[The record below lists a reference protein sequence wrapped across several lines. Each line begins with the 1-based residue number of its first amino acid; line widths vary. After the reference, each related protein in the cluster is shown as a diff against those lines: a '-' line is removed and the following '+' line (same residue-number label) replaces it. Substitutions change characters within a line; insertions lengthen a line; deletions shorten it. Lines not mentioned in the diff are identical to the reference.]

1 MKKMV
6 VSIIIISM
14 VFCSNFCFAGDTF
27 KIGVLA
33 KNGPVKALKMWK
45 ATGDYLTSKLDG
57 TFEIVPLGFD
67 AVNPAIEK
75 GAVDFFLVNSSMF
88 ITAKVKYGAS
98 EIATMINSR
107 QGKPLK
113 SFGGV
118 ILTSEENEDINSVSD
133 LKGKTFMAVKK
144 SSFGGWQMAYM
155 ELLNQSIDPFKDFSS
170 LEFGGKHDN
179 VVLAI
184 QNGAVDAGTVRTDTL
199 ERMVATGMID
209 LEEFKSLPDQGK
221 FRKSQG
227 LSSEINIVMF
237 VGRLNPIKGLEFLI
251 RSFAK
256 FASNSPNSK
265 LYIVGEDEG
274 TGYRASLV
282 DIAKGCQLEDLVVF
296 PGFLTGYDKL
306 SAIMDASVLVQC
318 SQQEQGPR
326 VPFEAV
332 LLGTPVIVTK
342 HTGSGEM
349 VTQFDAGQVVEYN
362 NTEQLSQSLQNVID
376 NLEYAKNRTNKAAIK
391 IKKSMSLEKVVSQYQ
406 ELYLAANKSVS

>member
-1 MKKMV
+1 MKILHSFILF
-6 VSIIIISM
+6 SIEVGSGTSDFM
-14 VFCSNFCFAGDTF
+14 Y
-27 KIGVLA
+27 KICKAQVKVGLKPTILSGSYAFDQVLA
-33 KNGPVKALKMWK
+33 D
-45 ATGDYLTSKLDG
+45 TLDG
-57 TFEIVPLGFD
+57 
-67 AVNPAIEK
+67 
-75 GAVDFFLVNSSMF
+75 VDFHVEKTWLHKQGFSLMPRLIPWCRKNLKQYDVVHMHVYRTFQNIVLYYYCRKYKIPYVMDAHGSVPYFIKKNSIKKIFDKFIGKSILKNASFLLAESKKGIEEYKKIIPDLLDSQLRIV
-88 ITAKVKYGAS
+88 Y
-98 EIATMINSR
+98 
-107 QGKPLK
+107 P
-113 SFGGV
+113 SF
-118 ILTSEENEDINSVSD
+118 
-133 LKGKTFMAVKK
+133 
-144 SSFGGWQMAYM
+144 
-155 ELLNQSIDPFKDFSS
+155 
-170 LEFGGKHDN
+170 
-179 VVLAI
+179 
-184 QNGAVDAGTVRTDTL
+184 
-199 ERMVATGMID
+199 D